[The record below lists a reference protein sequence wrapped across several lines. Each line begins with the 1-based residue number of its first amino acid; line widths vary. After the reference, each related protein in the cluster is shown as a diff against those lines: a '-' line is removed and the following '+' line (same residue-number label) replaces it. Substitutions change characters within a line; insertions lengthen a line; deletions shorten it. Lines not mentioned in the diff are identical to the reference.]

1 MNLPFATDRIP
12 AYGDLRGNQQMTTS
26 EVDKKQP
33 NIIPQLD
40 GLRAFAALLVVG
52 SHTGQIGLPLI
63 FPSLTGG
70 FGVLLFFM
78 LSGFLMGYLYL
89 HKPLDAPSVAHYVAA
104 RVARIAPIYL
114 LAVTLAYIAS
124 ALLGPQFVYY
134 INGRDFLRLLA
145 FSGSSHIFWSIPPE
159 VQFYVAFAAFW
170 YAVRRGY
177 AGLAVPAVILLAGVT
192 MLFRP
197 IFPGISLPS
206 HFHIFFLGV
215 TLAVMVR
222 SGVTAIISAKIA
234 TFIQAVSIIALLIA
248 SLRIW
253 PNKEFIESIGWDDN
267 AVVYGN
273 IGLVICFGAFL
284 LASTVPN
291 RFGSAI
297 FANKPMR
304 RIGGYSFSLYLL
316 HEPILAG
323 TGYLTSDLLPG
334 SIVIAIGISLSLLVA
349 AISFHWFE
357 RPVQDAL
364 RSPIAKLVYAII
376 VRVKLALG
384 WAQPAPAH
392 LVEPAVKVVSTP

>member
-1 MNLPFATDRIP
+1 
-12 AYGDLRGNQQMTTS
+12 MTTS
-26 EVDKKQP
+26 PANIEQP

-40 GLRAFAALLVVG
+40 GLRAFAALIVVG

-114 LAVTLAYIAS
+114 VAVTLAYIAS
-124 ALLGPQFVYY
+124 AALGPQFVYY
-134 INGRDFLRLLA
+134 IDGRAFLRLLA
-145 FSGSSHIFWSIPPE
+145 FSGSSHVFWSIPPE
-159 VQFYVAFAAFW
+159 VQFYVAFAVFW
-170 YAVRRGY
+170 FAVRRGY
-177 AGLAVPAVILLAGVT
+177 IGLAVPAVVLLAGVT

-215 TLAVMVR
+215 ALAVMVR
-222 SGVTAIISAKIA
+222 SGVSDMISAKLA
-234 TFIQAVSIIALLIA
+234 AFIQAVSITALLMA
-248 SLRIW
+248 SLRVW
-253 PNKEFIESIGWDDN
+253 PSKEFIEFIGWDDN

-297 FANKPMR
+297 FANKLMR

-323 TGYLTSDLLPG
+323 TEYLTSGFLPG
-334 SIVIAIGISLSLLVA
+334 SIVILVGISLSLAVA
-349 AISFHWFE
+349 ALSFHWFE

-364 RSPIAKLVYAII
+364 RAPIAKLVYAVI
-376 VRVKLALG
+376 VRARQTYS

-392 LVEPAVKVVSTP
+392 LVKAALKVVSKP

>member
-1 MNLPFATDRIP
+1 
-12 AYGDLRGNQQMTTS
+12 MTTS
-26 EVDKKQP
+26 AANIEQP

-40 GLRAFAALLVVG
+40 GLRAFAALIVVG
-52 SHTGQIGLPLI
+52 SHTGQIGLSLI

-89 HKPLDAPSVAHYVAA
+89 HKPLDAPSVAHYVAG

-124 ALLGPQFVYY
+124 AMLGPQFIYY
-134 INGRDFLRLLA
+134 INGRDFIRLLA
-145 FSGSSHIFWSIPPE
+145 FSGSSHVFWSIPPE
-159 VQFYVAFAAFW
+159 VQFYVAFAGFW

-177 AGLAVPAVILLAGVT
+177 VGLAVPAVILLAGLM

-197 IFPGISLPS
+197 TFPGISLPS

-222 SGVTAIISAKIA
+222 SGVTGMISSKVAGA
-234 TFIQAVSIIALLIA
+234 IQAFSIIALLMV
-248 SLRIW
+248 SLRVW
-253 PNKEFIESIGWDDN
+253 PDKAFIESIGWDDN

-273 IGLVICFGAFL
+273 IGLVLCFGAFL

-291 RFGSAI
+291 RFGSAV
-297 FANKPMR
+297 FANKLMR

-316 HEPILAG
+316 HEPILAA
-323 TGYLTSDLLPG
+323 TGYLTSDFLPG
-334 SIVIAIGISLSLLVA
+334 SIVIIIGICLSLAVA
-349 AISFHWFE
+349 ALSFHWFE
-357 RPVQDAL
+357 RPMQRAL
-364 RSPIAKLVYAII
+364 RTPIAKLVYAVI
-376 VRVKLALG
+376 VRTKRTFG
-384 WAQPAPAH
+384 WAQTAPVH
-392 LVEPAVKVVSTP
+392 VVEPAMQTVSNP

>member
-1 MNLPFATDRIP
+1 
-12 AYGDLRGNQQMTTS
+12 MTTS
-26 EVDKKQP
+26 EPGRHQP

-40 GLRAFAALLVVG
+40 GLRAFAALIVVG

-114 LAVTLAYIAS
+114 VAVTLAYIAS
-124 ALLGPQFVYY
+124 SVLGPQFVYY
-134 INGRDFLRLLA
+134 IDGRAFLRLLT
-145 FSGSSHIFWSIPPE
+145 FSGSSHVFWSIPPE
-159 VQFYVAFAAFW
+159 VQFYVAFAVFW
-170 YAVRRGY
+170 FAVRRGY
-177 AGLAVPAVILLAGVT
+177 VGLAVPAVILLAGVM

-206 HFHIFFLGV
+206 HFHIFFSGV
-215 TLAVMVR
+215 ALAVMVR
-222 SGVTAIISAKIA
+222 SGLTDMISAKLAAI
-234 TFIQAVSIIALLIA
+234 IQAVSIIALLMA
-248 SLRIW
+248 SLRLW
-253 PNKEFIESIGWDDN
+253 PSKEFIESIGWDDN

-273 IGLVICFGAFL
+273 FGLVVCFGAFL

-291 RFGSAI
+291 RFGAAI

-323 TGYLTSDLLPG
+323 TGYLASDYLPG
-334 SIVIAIGISLSLLVA
+334 GIVIILGVCLSLAVA
-349 AISFHWFE
+349 ALSFHWFE

-364 RSPIAKLVYAII
+364 RTPIAKLVYAII
-376 VRVKLALG
+376 VRTKRTLG
-384 WAQPAPAH
+384 WAQPTPVH
-392 LVEPAVKVVSTP
+392 VVEPAIQTVSNP

>member
-1 MNLPFATDRIP
+1 
-12 AYGDLRGNQQMTTS
+12 MTTS
-26 EVDKKQP
+26 EPGHHQP

-40 GLRAFAALLVVG
+40 GLRAFAALIVVG

-114 LAVTLAYIAS
+114 VAVTLAYIAS
-124 ALLGPQFVYY
+124 SVLGPQFVYY
-134 INGRDFLRLLA
+134 IDGRAFLRLLA
-145 FSGSSHIFWSIPPE
+145 FSGSSHVFWSIPPE
-159 VQFYVAFAAFW
+159 VQFYVAFAVFW
-170 YAVRRGY
+170 FAVRRGY
-177 AGLAVPAVILLAGVT
+177 VGLAVPAVILLAGVM

-206 HFHIFFLGV
+206 HFHIFFSGV
-215 TLAVMVR
+215 ALAVMVR
-222 SGVTAIISAKIA
+222 SGLTDMISAKLAAI
-234 TFIQAVSIIALLIA
+234 IQAVSIIALLMA
-248 SLRIW
+248 SLRLW
-253 PNKEFIESIGWDDN
+253 PSKEFIESIGWDDN

-273 IGLVICFGAFL
+273 FGLVVCFGAFL

-291 RFGSAI
+291 RFGAAI

-323 TGYLTSDLLPG
+323 TGYLASDYLPG
-334 SIVIAIGISLSLLVA
+334 SIVIILGVCLSLAVA
-349 AISFHWFE
+349 ALSFHWFE

-364 RSPIAKLVYAII
+364 RTPIAKLVYAII
-376 VRVKLALG
+376 VRTKRTLG
-384 WAQPAPAH
+384 WAQPAPVH
-392 LVEPAVKVVSTP
+392 VVEPAIKTVSNP

>member
-1 MNLPFATDRIP
+1 
-12 AYGDLRGNQQMTTS
+12 MTTS
-26 EVDKKQP
+26 ELKNQQL

-40 GLRAFAALLVVG
+40 GLRAFAALIVVG
-52 SHTGQIGLPLI
+52 SHTGQLGLPLI

-114 LAVTLAYIAS
+114 IAVTMAYIAS
-124 ALLGPQFVYY
+124 GVLGPQFVFY
-134 INGRDFLRLLA
+134 IDGRDFLRLLA
-145 FSGSSHIFWSIPPE
+145 FAGSNHIFWSIPPE

-177 AGLAVPAVILLAGVT
+177 VGLAVPAVVLLAGVM

-215 TLAVMVR
+215 ALAVMVR
-222 SGVTAIISAKIA
+222 SGVTGMISANLA
-234 TFIQAVSIIALLIA
+234 AFIQAVSIAALLTV

-253 PNKEFIESIGWDDN
+253 PDKAFIDSIGWGDN

-273 IGLVICFGAFL
+273 MGLVVCFGAFL

-323 TGYLTSDLLPG
+323 TGYLTSDALPG
-334 SIVIAIGISLSLLVA
+334 IIVITIGICLSLAVA
-349 AISFHWFE
+349 ALSFHWFE

-364 RSPIAKLVYAII
+364 RAPIAKMVYAGI
-376 VRVKLALG
+376 VRAKRTFG
-384 WAQPAPAH
+384 WTQPAPANH
-392 LVEPAVKVVSTP
+392 VEPAIKVMSKS

>member
-1 MNLPFATDRIP
+1 
-12 AYGDLRGNQQMTTS
+12 MTTS
-26 EVDKKQP
+26 ELKNQQP

-40 GLRAFAALLVVG
+40 GLRGFAALIVVG
-52 SHTGQIGLPLI
+52 SHTGQIGLPLV

-114 LAVTLAYIAS
+114 IAVTLAYIAS
-124 ALLGPQFVYY
+124 GVLGPQFVYY
-134 INGRDFLRLLA
+134 IDGRDFLRLLT

-159 VQFYVAFAAFW
+159 VQFYVAFVAFW
-170 YAVRRGY
+170 YAVRHGY
-177 AGLAVPAVILLAGVT
+177 LGLVVPAVILLAGGM

-215 TLAVMVR
+215 ALAVMVR
-222 SGVTAIISAKIA
+222 SGVTGMISAKLA
-234 TFIQAVSIIALLIA
+234 AFIQAVSIAALLMV

-253 PNKEFIESIGWDDN
+253 PDKAFIESIGWNDN

-273 IGLVICFGAFL
+273 MGLVVCFGAFL

-297 FANKPMR
+297 FANRPMR

-323 TGYLTSDLLPG
+323 TGYLTSAFLPG
-334 SIVIAIGISLSLLVA
+334 SVVIIIGICLSLAVA
-349 AISFHWFE
+349 AFSFHWFE

-364 RSPIAKLVYAII
+364 RAPIAKLVYAATI
-376 VRVKLALG
+376 RAKRAFG
-384 WAQPAPAH
+384 WTQPAPVQ
-392 LVEPAVKVVSTP
+392 LVEPASKLVRKP

>member
-1 MNLPFATDRIP
+1 
-12 AYGDLRGNQQMTTS
+12 MTTS
-26 EVDKKQP
+26 GSNSQQP
-33 NIIPQLD
+33 NILPQLD
-40 GLRAFAALLVVG
+40 GLRAFAAFIVGG
-52 SHTGQIGLPLI
+52 SHTGQIGLPII

-89 HKPLDAPSVAHYVAA
+89 HKPLDVASVAHYVAA
-104 RVARIAPIYL
+104 RVARIMPIYL

-124 ALLGPQFVYY
+124 AALGPQFLYY
-134 INGRDFLRLLA
+134 IDGNDFLRLLV

-159 VQFYVAFAAFW
+159 VQFYVVFGVFW

-177 AGLAVPAVILLAGVT
+177 VGLTVPAIVLLAGVT

-206 HFHIFFLGV
+206 YFHIFFLGA

-222 SGVTAIISAKIA
+222 SGVTGMISAKLA
-234 TFIQAVSIIALLIA
+234 AFIQAACITALLMV
-248 SLRIW
+248 SLRVW
-253 PNKEFIESIGWDDN
+253 PDEAFLESIGWNDN
-267 AVVYGN
+267 AVVYGD
-273 IGLVICFGAFL
+273 IGLAVCFGAFL

-304 RIGGYSFSLYLL
+304 RIGRYSFSLYLF
-316 HEPILAG
+316 HGPILAE
-323 TGYLTSDLLPG
+323 TRYLASDHLPG
-334 SIVIAIGISLSLLVA
+334 SIVVTIGICLSLAVA
-349 AISFHWFE
+349 ALAFHWFE

-364 RSPIAKLVYAII
+364 RPQIAKLTYAVI
-376 VRVKLALG
+376 VRVRRAFG
-384 WAQPAPAH
+384 CAQPAPPH
-392 LVEPAVKVVSTP
+392 LVEPAIKVANNP